1 MKVKLKISYLLLVIT
16 CLMGSFTLTPRQAR
30 AATKF
35 QVVNVTN
42 TTKKVGDVT
51 FSSQYAQSDSR
62 WNVYYKKGDKKEL
75 LTTQNGISTIIM
87 TDGKIV
93 YYSVANSSNMNEYCT
108 DTIYKKILSTGQTR
122 KLFSVKNE
130 YYFSFVGYYQEKIYY
145 IKNLDP
151 GTLCSYDLKTG
162 KNKSLLKNV
171 TGVDQYGSVF
181 LCTPYEGGG
190 GPFEFTTYNAK
201 TNKSKIL
208 TKSMMNYKVIKK
220 QVYYVEY
227 VRSYD
232 NSEYILYNDYICNV
246 VRCDLN
252 GKNKKVLLKNQ
263 RIKGYVDKITS
274 SYLTYKN
281 YDSNKTYKI
290 KYK

>member
-1 MKVKLKISYLLLVIT
+1 MKIKQKICCSLLIIS
-16 CLMGSFTLTPRQAR
+16 CLLGVFTLIPRQVY

-51 FSSQYAQSDSR
+51 FSSQYSQTESS
-62 WNVYYKKGDKKEL
+62 WKVYYKKGNKKEL
-75 LTTQNGISTIIM
+75 LTTLNGISTIIM

-108 DTIYKKILSTGQTR
+108 DTIYEKKLSTGQAR
-122 KLFSVKNE
+122 KLFSINNE
-130 YYFSFVGYYQEKIYY
+130 YYFDFAGYYQGNIYY
-145 IKNLDP
+145 VKNLDP
-151 GTLCSYDLKTG
+151 GTLCSYNLKTG
-162 KNKSLLKNV
+162 KNKSLLQNV

-181 LCTPYEGGG
+181 LCTPYEGAG
-190 GPFEFTTYNAK
+190 GPLNLQLFNIKTDKAK
-201 TNKSKIL
+201 SL
-208 TKSMMNYKVIKK
+208 TETMLQYKVIKK
-220 QVYYVEY
+220 KIYYVECTKE
-227 VRSYD
+227 YD
-232 NSEYILYNDYICNV
+232 FNDYLCNV

-274 SYLTYKN
+274 SYITYKN
-281 YDSNKTYKI
+281 YDTDKTYKI
-290 KYK
+290 KY

>member
-1 MKVKLKISYLLLVIT
+1 MMKIKQKICCSLLIIS
-16 CLMGSFTLTPRQAR
+16 CLLGVFTLIPRQVY

-51 FSSQYAQSDSR
+51 FSSQYSQTESS
-62 WNVYYKKGDKKEL
+62 WKVYYKKGNKKEL
-75 LTTQNGISTIIM
+75 LTTLNGISTIIM

-108 DTIYKKILSTGQTR
+108 DTIYEKKLSTGQAR
-122 KLFSVKNE
+122 KLFSINNE
-130 YYFSFVGYYQEKIYY
+130 YYFDFAGYYQGNIYY
-145 IKNLDP
+145 VKNLDP
-151 GTLCSYDLKTG
+151 GTLCSYNLKTG
-162 KNKSLLKNV
+162 KNKSLLQNV

-181 LCTPYEGGG
+181 LCTPYEGAG
-190 GPFEFTTYNAK
+190 GPLNLQLFNIKTDKAK
-201 TNKSKIL
+201 SL
-208 TKSMMNYKVIKK
+208 TETMLQYKVIKK
-220 QVYYVEY
+220 KIYYVECTKE
-227 VRSYD
+227 YD
-232 NSEYILYNDYICNV
+232 FNDYLCNV

-274 SYLTYKN
+274 SYITYKN
-281 YDSNKTYKI
+281 YDTDKTYKI
-290 KYK
+290 KY